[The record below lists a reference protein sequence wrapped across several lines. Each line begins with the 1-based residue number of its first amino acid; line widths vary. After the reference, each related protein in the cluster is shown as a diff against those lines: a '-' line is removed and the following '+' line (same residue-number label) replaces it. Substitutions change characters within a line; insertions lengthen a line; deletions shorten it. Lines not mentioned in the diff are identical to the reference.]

1 MTTCVVLP
9 LLLYYSVTIVLKRKN
24 NKSRQICMIEIML
37 PMVRMSHWQD
47 EEKIKYLM
55 ILAWLH

>member
-9 LLLYYSVTIVLKRKN
+9 LLYYNITIVLKRKN
-24 NKSRQICMIEIML
+24 NKSRHICIIEIML

-47 EEKIKYLM
+47 EEKKKT
-55 ILAWLH
+55 